1 MTSQSQFSGAP
12 SAPRNTILHGDCVT
26 LMDTLPDNSVDFV
39 LTDPPYLVNYRPR
52 GGQRIANDIDTAWL
66 QPAAD
71 GMYRVLKQ
79 DAFCVSFYGWIQ
91 ADQFIAAWRKAGF
104 RPVGHIVFRKSYA
117 SSTGYLRSQHEM
129 AYLLAKGRP
138 PKPKRPIADV
148 IEYAYTGN
156 HLHPTQKPV
165 DALRPLID
173 CFTQPSDLVFD
184 PFVGSGSTLVA
195 AAQLG
200 REWLG
205 IELDATH
212 HRTARARLR

>member
-1 MTSQSQFSGAP
+1 MLAAAKYTW
-12 SAPRNTILHGDCVT
+12 
-26 LMDTLPDNSVDFV
+26 SV
-39 LTDPPYLVNYRPR
+39 
-52 GGQRIANDIDTAWL
+52 
-66 QPAAD
+66 
-71 GMYRVLKQ
+71 
-79 DAFCVSFYGWIQ
+79 
-91 ADQFIAAWRKAGF
+91 
-104 RPVGHIVFRKSYA
+104 
-117 SSTGYLRSQHEM
+117 
-129 AYLLAKGRP
+129 
-138 PKPKRPIADV
+138 KPKRPVGDV

-165 DALRPLID
+165 EALRPLIE